1 MILALLGG
9 ISGIIRMVA
18 GAAIAAVLAYAV
30 TYLIIVPLERSD
42 ARRGYVV
49 LAEKVAAEAEAAELR
64 RQRDAASVA
73 LEEHRKRLAVA
84 EAAEEQANGRL
95 EKEIAENEIALD
107 AAGRSCRAG
116 SDDIEWLRRP

>member
-9 ISGIIRMVA
+9 VTGIMRMIA

-30 TYLIIVPLERSD
+30 TYMIIVPLERAD

-49 LAEKVAAEAEAAELR
+49 LSEKIAAEAEAAELR
-64 RQRDAASVA
+64 RQRDASSQS

-84 EAAEEQANGRL
+84 QASEEQANGRL
-95 EKEIAENEIALD
+95 EKEIAQNEIALD
-107 AAGRSCRAG
+107 AAGRSCRVDPA
-116 SDDIEWLRRP
+116 DLQWLLKP